1 MKSLLTRAGLFVI
14 TAVLL
19 SGAVGCSKKPKN
31 LTPLP
36 TGRSAAPAPTD
47 SVPIDRTGS
56 GTGRLGTG
64 GPGVT
69 PTDLGGDKTGA
80 SFDPTLSNLNPADK
94 KQDRTRFASD
104 TIYFDFDKSNVK
116 AQYASNLSTVAD
128 YLKGHPTESL
138 LIEGNCDER
147 GTPEYNRALGERRA
161 LAVREKLL
169 ALGVNTDQ
177 IATVSYGEEKP
188 AELGHTDA
196 AYAKNR
202 RAEFV
207 LLLAPEASR

>member
-1 MKSLLTRAGLFVI
+1 M

-47 SVPIDRTGS
+47 TVPIDRTTS
-56 GTGRLGTG
+56 GTGRLGAG
-64 GPGVT
+64 GSGVT
-69 PTDLGGDKTGA
+69 PTDFGGAKGGDA

-116 AQYASNLSTVAD
+116 AQYASNLSAVAD

-177 IATVSYGEEKP
+177 LATVSFGEEKP
-188 AELGHTDA
+188 AELGTTEA

-207 LLLAPEASR
+207 LLLGPEASR